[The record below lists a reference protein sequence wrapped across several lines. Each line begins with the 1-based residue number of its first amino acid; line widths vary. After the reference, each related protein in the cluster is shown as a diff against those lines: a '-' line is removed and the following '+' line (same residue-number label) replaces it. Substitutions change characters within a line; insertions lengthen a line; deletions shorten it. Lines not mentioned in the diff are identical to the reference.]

1 MRFKVYATD
10 KYADYGI
17 NRGKLY
23 MDEIKSVLEENN
35 FEFEIV
41 EDVKESYCIVSIDC
55 LENLVFLSKKL
66 PKQQG
71 LIVNGDEIE
80 IYNGYREL

>member
-1 MRFKVYATD
+1 MRFKVYSTD
-10 KYADYGI
+10 KYADYGL
-17 NRGKLY
+17 GMDKLY
-23 MDEIKSVLEENN
+23 ADEIKEVLEEHN
-35 FEFEIV
+35 FDFEIV
-41 EDVKESYCIVSIDC
+41 EDSKESYFTINIDSIENIV
-55 LENLVFLSKKL
+55 LLSNRL